1 MLISA
6 NALSRIYGVFPQG
19 VVHVGAHQ
27 GEEYQ
32 DSVDQNWGHIY
43 WIEANPVLCEWLRT
57 RFNESECTVVEAAVW
72 SESGIKLNFNIASNG
87 QSSSL
92 LQFGTHLSDYPEIYF
107 NRRIEIETRTLKE
120 LLPSKCDANF
130 LNLDIQG
137 AELNAII
144 GLGSRLSQFNW
155 IFTEVNKKEV
165 YTGCPNVIELD
176 DYLNKFGFKRQT
188 TRWEVG
194 KGWGDALYARE
205 SQKNSFFSFF
215 SVVLFYLPRYFQ
227 YWKYVL
233 RGFIRKIKNN
243 GSN

>member
-6 NALSRIYGVFPQG
+6 NDLSRIYGVSPWG

-32 DSVDQNWGHIY
+32 DYVDQNWGHIY
-43 WIEANPVLCEWLRT
+43 WIEANPVLCKRLRT
-57 RFNESECTVVEAAVW
+57 YFDASECTVIEAAVW
-72 SESGIKLNFNIASNG
+72 SESGVKLNFNIASNG

-92 LQFGTHLSDYPEIYF
+92 LQFGTHLNDYPEIQF
-107 NRRIEIETRTLKE
+107 SHRIEIETRTLKD
-120 LLPSKCDANF
+120 LLSFDCDANF

-144 GLGSRLSQFNW
+144 GLGSRLNQFNW

-165 YTGCPNVIELD
+165 YSGCAKVTELD
-176 DYLNKFGFKRQT
+176 AYLTTFGFKRQT

-205 SQKNSFFSFF
+205 SQKRK
-215 SVVLFYLPRYFQ
+215 VLNLFQ
-227 YWKYVL
+227 WQY
-233 RGFIRKIKNN
+233 
-243 GSN
+243 